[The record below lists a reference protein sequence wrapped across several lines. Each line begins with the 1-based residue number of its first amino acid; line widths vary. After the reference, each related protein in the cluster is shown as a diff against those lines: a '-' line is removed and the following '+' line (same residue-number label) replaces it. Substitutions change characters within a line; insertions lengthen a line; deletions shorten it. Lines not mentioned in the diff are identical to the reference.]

1 MNEFA
6 QLNALYAN
14 DMVRQRQQTT
24 ARARTAVAAPRRT
37 TRRQVASGLRRVA
50 DRLGG

>member
-6 QLNALYAN
+6 QLNALYAD

-24 ARARTAVAAPRRT
+24 SRSRTEVATPRRT
-37 TRRQVASGLRRVA
+37 TRRHVASGLRRVA
-50 DRLGG
+50 DRLDG